1 MIQKCLKWNRKAW
14 PQPGKMGWH
23 PPLFL
28 GDPMVCNLLLPPL
41 KSLGVTEAPI
51 SSFLCD
57 SWDPGR
63 GHQMLGAPSATLLNI
78 PGPPQSLLST
88 PNHLHYGAWS
98 PFFNFLCWLIKI
110 SKAPHCSTPASILHP
125 HIHRHKTQT
134 LLIFP
139 VSLLSHFHGSA

>member
-1 MIQKCLKWNRKAW
+1 
-14 PQPGKMGWH
+14 MGWH

-28 GDPMVCNLLLPPL
+28 GDPMVCNLLLAPL

-63 GHQMLGAPSATLLNI
+63 GHQVLGAPSATLLNI

-98 PFFNFLCWLIKI
+98 P
-110 SKAPHCSTPASILHP
+110 
-125 HIHRHKTQT
+125 
-134 LLIFP
+134 LIFYVELTKLATHLTAQHQQAFSIP
-139 VSLLSHFHGSA
+139 ISIVIKHRLCPFFQTQSPISLPCISLIPHSLYQPLLSCLPFL